1 MKISHLAFFICLFL
15 SLNVIAQNAV
25 INGKL
30 LSMDNSKI
38 EFANVGLKQTK
49 FFTTTKS
56 DGSFV
61 LTDVPFGNYT
71 LIASCTGFFTKEI
84 PVLVD
89 RLELN
94 LNEIKIETYQIIFLD
109 VTVKVFSKKM
119 LDKENPVAIYI
130 VNEKTIDR
138 TSESN
143 IIDVLSKNTPG
154 LTSVKSGPNVSKP
167 FIRGLGYNRVLT
179 LYDGIRQEGQQW
191 GDEHGIEVDA
201 YDIQNAEVIKGP
213 ASLMYGTDALAG
225 VVSLFPYKPKLRNG
239 VEGRYVSEFQSNNLL
254 IGNGLRWSIVKNNW
268 SFAIRSSWR
277 FASNYQNSIDGKVY
291 NTNFNEKN
299 ISSVLGYTTEKTII
313 RFNVSFYDNRQGI
326 PDGSRD
332 SLTRQFTRQ
341 IFNGAADILELR
353 PIISEED
360 LNSFKIAPIHQHI
373 QHFRVYSLGDFKL
386 KKGSLDYSLGFQ
398 QNRRKEFNQPETPY
412 LAGLSLR
419 LNTANYHLKYSF
431 PVVKNVE
438 TFLGMNGVYQ
448 FNENQ
453 AATSFTIPNYQLF
466 DGGIFVYSK
475 WKKNKFSV
483 CGGIRNDI
491 RTINFDNFYIQ
502 SDSLTGFDSQV
513 TGLDTTDETLQF
525 PSYSKVFQGL
535 SASIGLSYFINK
547 NWTVKANI
555 GRGFRAPNI
564 TEIASN
570 GLDPGARL
578 IYLGN
583 RNFVSEFSLQEDIAL
598 LFNSR
603 NFSGEIGIFNNN
615 IQNFIYLALVADSNN
630 QPIVDAQ
637 GNRTY
642 QYKQAKAHLYGFETW
657 VAFHPEKLKN
667 LSVNGSFSC
676 VYGFNR
682 EEKYRNQGNQG
693 NQGEYLSLI
702 PPARLLLNA
711 AYSFQIK
718 NSFIQSVRPVFEY
731 EFNARQNRYLAENN
745 SETATAAYSLFNLQL
760 GIDFKY
766 LKSKTA
772 QFQFQANNIFDT
784 AFQSHLSRLK
794 YFENY
799 QQIPNGQRGIFSM
812 GRNLC
817 VKLIMNF

>member
-1 MKISHLAFFICLFL
+1 MKISYLALILCLSTAFNL
-15 SLNVIAQNAV
+15 VAQQAE
-25 INGKL
+25 ISGKL
-30 LSMDNSKI
+30 LSNHKKPI
-38 EFANVGLKQTK
+38 ELATIGLTQTNFFAISNP
-49 FFTTTKS
+49 
-56 DGSFV
+56 DGTFKLTAIPYGTHQLRISCAGFV
-61 LTDVPFGNYT
+61 
-71 LIASCTGFFTKEI
+71 TKEI
-84 PVLVD
+84 PILVD
-89 RLELN
+89 KASINLYEIELEVYMIN
-94 LNEIKIETYQIIFLD
+94 LPTI
-109 VTVKVFSKKM
+109 TVKVISKKL
-119 LDKENPVAIYI
+119 LDKENPVAIYV

-225 VVSLFPYKPKLRNG
+225 VVSLFPYKPKLKNG
-239 VEGRYVSEFQSNNLL
+239 VEGRYISEFQSNNLL
-254 IGNGLRWSIVKNNW
+254 IGNGLRWSIVKNSW
-268 SFAIRSSWR
+268 SFAFRSSWR
-277 FASNYQNSIDGKVY
+277 LASNYQNAIDGKVY

-313 RFNVSFYDNRQGI
+313 SLNASFYDNRQGI

-332 SLTRQFTRQ
+332 SLTRQFTQQ
-341 IFNGAADILELR
+341 IFNGASDILELR
-353 PIISEED
+353 PIVSEED
-360 LNSFKIAPIHQHI
+360 LNSYKIAPIHQHI

-386 KKGSLDYSLGFQ
+386 KKGSFDYSLGFQ
-398 QNRRKEFNQPETPY
+398 QNRRKEFNQPETPD

-466 DGGIFVYSK
+466 DGGVFVYSK

-491 RTINFDNFYIQ
+491 RTITIDNFYIQ

-513 TGLDTTDETLQF
+513 TGLDTSGATLQF
-525 PSYSKVFQGL
+525 PSYSKMFQGL
-535 SASIGLSYFINK
+535 SASIGLSYFINQS
-547 NWTVKANI
+547 WTVKANV

-598 LFNSR
+598 LFNSK
-603 NFSGEIGIFNNN
+603 NFSGEISVFNNN

-630 QPIVDAQ
+630 QPLVDAQ

-657 VAFHPEKLKN
+657 LTFHPEKLKG
-667 LSVNGSFSC
+667 LTVNGSFSC

-682 EEKYRNQGNQG
+682 EEKYRNQGI
-693 NQGEYLSLI
+693 QGEYLSLI
-702 PPARLLLNA
+702 PPARLLLNT
-711 AYSFQIK
+711 AYSFEFK
-718 NSFIQSVRPVFEY
+718 NAFIQSIRPVFEY

-745 SETATAAYSLFNLQL
+745 SETATNAYSLFNFQL

-772 QFQFQANNIFDT
+772 QFQFQANNLFDT

-799 QQIPNGQRGIFSM
+799 QQTPNNQRGIFSI

-817 VKLIMNF
+817 VKLILNF

>member
-15 SLNVIAQNAV
+15 SLNVIAQKAV
-25 INGKL
+25 ISGKL
-30 LSMDNSKI
+30 LSTDNSAI
-38 EFANVGLKQTK
+38 EFASVGLKQTK

-61 LTDVPFGNYT
+61 LTDVPFGSYT
-71 LIASCTGFFTKEI
+71 LIASCTGFVTKEI

-89 RLELN
+89 TIELN
-94 LNEIKIETYQIIFLD
+94 FNEIKIETFQLNLLG
-109 VTVKVFSKKM
+109 VTVKVISKKM
-119 LDKENPVAIYI
+119 LDKENPIAIYA

-213 ASLMYGTDALAG
+213 ASLIYGTDGLAG
-225 VVSLFPYKPKLRNG
+225 VVSLFPYKPKQKSR
-239 VEGRYVSEFQSNNLL
+239 VEGRYISEFQSNNLL
-254 IGNGLRWSIVKNNW
+254 VGNGLRWSIVKNNW
-268 SFAIRSSWR
+268 SFALRSSWR
-277 FASNYQNSIDGKVY
+277 LASNYQNAIDGKVY

-299 ISSVLGYTTEKTII
+299 ISSVLGYTTEKTI
-313 RFNVSFYDNRQGI
+313 VSLNASLYDNRQGI

-332 SLTRQFTRQ
+332 SLTRQFTQQ
-341 IFNGAADILELR
+341 IFNGSADILEFR
-353 PIISEED
+353 PLVSEED
-360 LNSFKIAPIHQHI
+360 LNSFTIAPIHQHI
-373 QHFRVYSLGDFKL
+373 QHFRLYSLGDFKL

-398 QNRRKEFNQPETPY
+398 QNLRKEFNQPETPH

-419 LNTANYHLKYSF
+419 LNTSNYHLKYSF
-431 PVVKNVE
+431 PVVKNLE

-453 AATSFTIPNYQLF
+453 VATSFTIPNYQLF

-475 WKKNKFSV
+475 CKKNKFSL

-513 TGLDTTDETLQF
+513 TGLDTMGAILQF

-535 SASIGLSYFINK
+535 SASIGLSYFISQ
-547 NWTVKANI
+547 NWTVKANV

-598 LFNSR
+598 LFNSK
-603 NFSGEIGIFNNN
+603 NVSGEISIFNNN

-630 QPIVDAQ
+630 QPLVDAQ

-657 VAFHPEKLKN
+657 VAFHPEKLKG
-667 LSVNGSFSC
+667 LTVNGSFSC

-682 EEKYRNQGNQG
+682 EEKYRNQGI
-693 NQGEYLSLI
+693 QGEYLSLI

-711 AYSFQIK
+711 AYSFEIK
-718 NSFIQSVRPVFEY
+718 NSFVQSIRPVFEF
-731 EFNARQNRYLAENN
+731 EFNARQNRYLAVNN
-745 SETATAAYSLFNLQL
+745 SETATAAYSLFNFQL
-760 GIDFKY
+760 ALEFKY
-766 LKSKTA
+766 LKSKTG
-772 QFQFQANNIFDT
+772 QIQFQANNIFDT

-794 YFENY
+794 HFETY
-799 QQIPNGQRGIFSM
+799 QQTPNSQRGIFSM

-817 VKLIMNF
+817 VKLILNF

>member
-1 MKISHLAFFICLFL
+1 MKISCLAFLFCITSAFNL
-15 SLNVIAQNAV
+15 IAQQAE
-25 INGKL
+25 ISGKI
-30 LSMDNSKI
+30 LSNNKTPI
-38 EFANVGLKQTK
+38 EFATIGLKETK
-49 FFTTTKS
+49 FFTTSKS
-56 DGSFV
+56 DGSFK
-61 LTDVPFGNYT
+61 LTGVPFGNYQ
-71 LIASCTGFFTKEI
+71 LRISCSGFVSKEI
-84 PVLVD
+84 PILVNQVTI
-89 RLELN
+89 N
-94 LNEIKIETYQIIFLD
+94 LNEIELEVYMVNLPTI
-109 VTVKVFSKKM
+109 TVKVFSKKL
-119 LDKENPVAIYI
+119 LDKENPVAIYV

-213 ASLMYGTDALAG
+213 ASLMFGTDALAG
-225 VVSLFPYKPKLRNG
+225 VVSLFPFKPKPKNG
-239 VEGRYVSEFQSNNLL
+239 VEGRYISEFQSNNKL
-254 IGNGLRWSIVKNNW
+254 IGNGLRWSIVKNKW
-268 SFAIRSSWR
+268 SFALRSSWR
-277 FASNYQNSIDGKVY
+277 LASNYQNAIDGKVF

-299 ISSVLGYTTEKTII
+299 ISSFIGYATEKAILSI
-313 RFNVSFYDNRQGI
+313 NASFYDNQQGI

-332 SLTRQFTRQ
+332 SLTRQFTQQ

-353 PIISEED
+353 PIVSAED
-360 LNSFKIAPIHQHI
+360 LNSYKIAKIHQHI
-373 QHFRVYSLGDFKL
+373 QHFRLYSLGDFKL

-398 QNRRKEFNQPETPY
+398 QNRRKEFNQPETPD

-431 PVVKNVE
+431 PIVKNVE

-466 DGGIFVYSK
+466 DGGIFAYSK
-475 WKKNKFSV
+475 WKKNKFSI

-491 RTINFDNFYIQ
+491 RTINFDDFYVQ
-502 SDSLTGFDSQV
+502 SDSLTGFDTHV
-513 TGLDTTDETLQF
+513 TGLDTLGATLQF
-525 PSYSKVFQGL
+525 LSYSKVFQGL
-535 SASIGLSYFINK
+535 SASIGLSYFINQK
-547 NWTVKANI
+547 WTVKANI

-598 LFNSR
+598 LLNTR
-603 NFSGEIGIFNNN
+603 NFSGEISIFNNN

-630 QPIVDAQ
+630 QPLVDAQ

-657 VAFHPEKLKN
+657 LAFHPEKIKGLT
-667 LSVNGSFSC
+667 VNGSFSC

-682 EEKYRNQGNQG
+682 EEKYRNKGI
-693 NQGEYLSLI
+693 QGEYLSLI
-702 PPARLLLNA
+702 PPARLLINA
-711 AYSFQIK
+711 AYSFELK
-718 NSFIQSVRPVFEY
+718 NAFLKSIRPVFEY
-731 EFNARQNRYLAENN
+731 EFNAKQNRYLAENN
-745 SETATAAYSLFNLQL
+745 SETATPAYSLFNFQL
-760 GIDFKY
+760 ALELKY
-766 LKSKTA
+766 FKSKTA
-772 QFQFQANNIFDT
+772 QLQFQANNIFDT

-799 QQIPNGQRGIFSM
+799 QQTPNNKRGIYSM

-817 VKLIMNF
+817 VKLILNF

>member
-1 MKISHLAFFICLFL
+1 MKISYLALLLCLFMTFNL
-15 SLNVIAQNAV
+15 KAQQAE
-25 INGKL
+25 ISGKL
-30 LSMDNSKI
+30 LSNKKKPI
-38 EFANVGLKQTK
+38 QLATIALKQTN
-49 FFTTTKS
+49 FLDTSKS
-56 DGSFV
+56 DGTFH
-61 LTDVPFGNYT
+61 LTEIPFGTYQ
-71 LIASCTGFFTKEI
+71 LRISCAGFVTKEI
-84 PVLVD
+84 PIIVNKD
-89 RLELN
+89 SIN
-94 LNEIKIETYQIIFLD
+94 LNEIELEVYMVNLPTI
-109 VTVKVFSKKM
+109 TVKVISKKL
-119 LDKENPVAIYI
+119 LDKENPVAIYVI
-130 VNEKTIDR
+130 NEKTIDR

-143 IIDVLSKNTPG
+143 IIDVLAKNTPG

-239 VEGRYVSEFQSNNLL
+239 VEGRYISEFQSNNSL
-254 IGNGLRWSIVKNNW
+254 IGNGLRWSIVKNKW
-268 SFAIRSSWR
+268 SFALRSSWR
-277 FASNYQNSIDGKVY
+277 LASNYQNAIDGKVY

-299 ISSVLGYTTEKTII
+299 VSSVFGYTSEKAIVSL
-313 RFNVSFYDNRQGI
+313 NASFYDNRQGI

-332 SLTRQFTRQ
+332 SVTRQFTQQ

-353 PIISEED
+353 PIVAEED

-373 QHFRVYSLGDFKL
+373 QHFRMYSLGDFKL
-386 KKGSLDYSLGFQ
+386 KKGSLDYSLGIQ
-398 QNRRKEFNQPETPY
+398 QNRRKEFNQPETPD

-466 DGGIFVYSK
+466 DGGIFAYSK

-491 RTINFDNFYIQ
+491 RSIQFSDFYIQ
-502 SDSLTGFDSQV
+502 TDSITGFDSQV
-513 TGLDTTDETLQF
+513 IGLDTVGANLQF
-525 PSYSKVFQGL
+525 PGYSTLFQGL
-535 SASIGLSYFINK
+535 SASIGVSYFINQ
-547 NWTVKANI
+547 NWSMKANV

-583 RNFVSEFSLQEDIAL
+583 RNFESEFSLQQDLAL
-598 LFNSR
+598 LFTSR
-603 NFSGEIGIFNNN
+603 NVTGEMSLFNNN

-630 QPIVDAQ
+630 QPLVDAQ

-642 QYKQAKAHLYGFETW
+642 QYKQAKAQLYGFETW
-657 VAFHPEKLKN
+657 LAFHPENLKA
-667 LSVNGSFSC
+667 LTINGSFSC

-682 EEKYRNQGNQG
+682 EEKYRNQGI
-693 NQGEYLSLI
+693 QGEYLSLI
-702 PPARLLLNA
+702 PPARLFFNT
-711 AYSFQIK
+711 AYFFEFK
-718 NSFIQSVRPVFEY
+718 NTFIQSIRPVFEY
-731 EFNARQNRYLAENN
+731 EFNAKQNRFLAENN

-760 GIDFKY
+760 ALDFKY

-772 QFQFQANNIFDT
+772 QFQFQVNNLFDT
-784 AFQSHLSRLK
+784 AFQTHLSRLK

-799 QQIPNGQRGIFSM
+799 QQTPNGQRGIFSM

-817 VKLIMNF
+817 VKLILNF

>member
-1 MKISHLAFFICLFL
+1 MKISCLAFLFCITSAFNL
-15 SLNVIAQNAV
+15 IAQQAE
-25 INGKL
+25 ISGKI
-30 LSMDNSKI
+30 LSNNKTPI
-38 EFANVGLKQTK
+38 EFATIGLKETK
-49 FFTTTKS
+49 FFTTSNS
-56 DGSFV
+56 DGSFK
-61 LTDVPFGNYT
+61 LTGVPFGNYQ
-71 LIASCTGFFTKEI
+71 LRISCSGFVSKEI
-84 PVLVD
+84 PILVNQVTI
-89 RLELN
+89 N
-94 LNEIKIETYQIIFLD
+94 LNEIELEVYMVNLPTI
-109 VTVKVFSKKM
+109 TVKVFSKKL
-119 LDKENPVAIYI
+119 LDKENPVAIYV

-213 ASLMYGTDALAG
+213 ASLMFGTDALAG
-225 VVSLFPYKPKLRNG
+225 VVSLFPFKPKPKNG
-239 VEGRYVSEFQSNNLL
+239 VEGRYISEFQSNNKL
-254 IGNGLRWSIVKNNW
+254 IGNGLRWSIVKNKW
-268 SFAIRSSWR
+268 SFALRSSWR
-277 FASNYQNSIDGKVY
+277 LASNYQNAIDGKVF

-299 ISSVLGYTTEKTII
+299 ISSFIGYATEKAILSI
-313 RFNVSFYDNRQGI
+313 NASFYDNQQGI

-332 SLTRQFTRQ
+332 SLTRQFTQQ

-353 PIISEED
+353 PIVSVED
-360 LNSFKIAPIHQHI
+360 LNSYKIAKIHQHI
-373 QHFRVYSLGDFKL
+373 QHFRLYSLGDFKL

-398 QNRRKEFNQPETPY
+398 QNRRKEFNQPETPD

-431 PVVKNVE
+431 PIVKNVE

-466 DGGIFVYSK
+466 DGGIFAYSK
-475 WKKNKFSV
+475 WKKNKFSI

-491 RTINFDNFYIQ
+491 RTINFDDFYVQ
-502 SDSLTGFDSQV
+502 NDSLTGFDTHV
-513 TGLDTTDETLQF
+513 TGLDTLGATLQF
-525 PSYSKVFQGL
+525 LSYSKVFQGL
-535 SASIGLSYFINK
+535 SASIGLSYFINQK
-547 NWTVKANI
+547 WTVKANI

-598 LFNSR
+598 LLNTR
-603 NFSGEIGIFNNN
+603 NFSGEISIFNNN

-630 QPIVDAQ
+630 QPLVDAQ

-657 VAFHPEKLKN
+657 LAFHPEKIKGLT
-667 LSVNGSFSC
+667 VNGSFSC

-682 EEKYRNQGNQG
+682 EEKYRNKGI
-693 NQGEYLSLI
+693 QGEYLSLI
-702 PPARLLLNA
+702 PPARLLINA
-711 AYSFQIK
+711 AYSFELK
-718 NSFIQSVRPVFEY
+718 NAFLKSIRPVFEY
-731 EFNARQNRYLAENN
+731 EFNAKQNRYLAENN
-745 SETATAAYSLFNLQL
+745 SETATPAYSLFNFQL
-760 GIDFKY
+760 ALELKY
-766 LKSKTA
+766 FKSKTA
-772 QFQFQANNIFDT
+772 QLQFQANNIFDT

-799 QQIPNGQRGIFSM
+799 QQTPNNKRGIYSM

-817 VKLIMNF
+817 VKLILNF

>member
-1 MKISHLAFFICLFL
+1 MKISCLAFLFCITSAFNL
-15 SLNVIAQNAV
+15 IAQQAE
-25 INGKL
+25 ISGKI
-30 LSMDNSKI
+30 LSNNKTPI
-38 EFANVGLKQTK
+38 EFATIGLKETK
-49 FFTTTKS
+49 FFTTSKS
-56 DGSFV
+56 DGSFK
-61 LTDVPFGNYT
+61 LTGVSFGSYQ
-71 LIASCTGFFTKEI
+71 LRISCSGFVSKEI
-84 PVLVD
+84 PILVNQVTI
-89 RLELN
+89 N
-94 LNEIKIETYQIIFLD
+94 LNEIELEVYMVNLPTI
-109 VTVKVFSKKM
+109 TVKVFSKKL
-119 LDKENPVAIYI
+119 LDKENPVAIYV

-213 ASLMYGTDALAG
+213 ASLMFGTDALAG
-225 VVSLFPYKPKLRNG
+225 VVSLIPFKPKPKNG
-239 VEGRYVSEFQSNNLL
+239 VEGRYISEFQSNNKL

-268 SFAIRSSWR
+268 LFALRSSWR
-277 FASNYQNSIDGKVY
+277 LASNYQNAIDGKVF

-299 ISSVLGYTTEKTII
+299 ISSVIGYTTEKAILSI
-313 RFNVSFYDNRQGI
+313 NASFYDNEQGI

-332 SLTRQFTRQ
+332 SLTRQFTQQ

-353 PIISEED
+353 PIVSVED
-360 LNSFKIAPIHQHI
+360 LNSYKIAKIHQHI
-373 QHFRVYSLGDFKL
+373 QHFRLYSLGDFKL

-398 QNRRKEFNQPETPY
+398 QNRRKEFNQPETPD
-412 LAGLSLR
+412 LAGLSLK

-431 PVVKNVE
+431 PIVKNVE

-466 DGGIFVYSK
+466 DGGIFAYSK
-475 WKKNKFSV
+475 WKKNKFSI

-491 RTINFDNFYIQ
+491 RTINFADFYVQ
-502 SDSLTGFDSQV
+502 SDSLTGFDTHV
-513 TGLDTTDETLQF
+513 TGLDTLGATLQF
-525 PSYSKVFQGL
+525 PSYSKVLQGL
-535 SASIGLSYFINK
+535 SASIGLSYFINQ

-598 LFNSR
+598 LLNTR
-603 NFSGEIGIFNNN
+603 NFSGEISIFNNN

-630 QPIVDAQ
+630 QPLVDAQ

-657 VAFHPEKLKN
+657 LAFHPEKIKGLT
-667 LSVNGSFSC
+667 VNGSFSC

-682 EEKYRNQGNQG
+682 EEKYRNKGI
-693 NQGEYLSLI
+693 QGEYLSLI
-702 PPARLLLNA
+702 PPARLLVNT
-711 AYSFQIK
+711 AYSFELK
-718 NSFIQSVRPVFEY
+718 NQFLKSIRPVFEY
-731 EFNARQNRYLAENN
+731 EFNAKQNRYLAENN
-745 SETATAAYSLFNLQL
+745 SETATPAYSLFNFQFALEL
-760 GIDFKY
+760 KY
-766 LKSKTA
+766 FKSKTA
-772 QFQFQANNIFDT
+772 QLQFQANNIFDT

-799 QQIPNGQRGIFSM
+799 QQTPNNKRGIYSM

-817 VKLIMNF
+817 VKLILNF

>member
-1 MKISHLAFFICLFL
+1 MKISRLAFFIGLFI
-15 SLNVIAQNAV
+15 SLNLIAQNAV

-30 LSMDNSKI
+30 LSTDNSKI

-56 DGSFV
+56 DGTFI
-61 LTDVPFGNYT
+61 LTDVPFGSYS
-71 LIASCTGFFTKEI
+71 LIISCTGFVTKEI
-84 PVLVD
+84 PILVD
-89 RLELN
+89 KIELN
-94 LNEIKIETYQIIFLD
+94 FNEINIEAYQLNLLG
-109 VTVKVFSKKM
+109 VTVSVISKKM
-119 LDKENPVAIYI
+119 LDKENSIAIYA
-130 VNEKTIDR
+130 VSEKTIDR
-138 TSESN
+138 TSENN

-225 VVSLFPYKPKLRNG
+225 VVSLFPYKPKLKNG
-239 VEGRYVSEFQSNNLL
+239 VEGRYISEFQSNNSL
-254 IGNGLRWSIVKNNW
+254 IGNGFRWSIVKNNW
-268 SFAIRSSWR
+268 SFALRSSWR
-277 FASNYQNSIDGKVY
+277 LASNYQNAIDKKVY

-299 ISSVLGYTTEKTII
+299 VSSVFGYTSEKAI
-313 RFNVSFYDNRQGI
+313 VSLNASLYDNRQGI

-332 SLTRQFTRQ
+332 SLTRQFTQQ
-341 IFNGAADILELR
+341 IFNGSADILELR
-353 PIISEED
+353 PIVSEED
-360 LNSFKIAPIHQHI
+360 LNSYKIAPIHQHI

-386 KKGSLDYSLGFQ
+386 KKGSLDYSLCFQ
-398 QNRRKEFNQPETPY
+398 QNRRKEFNQPEAPD

-431 PVVKNVE
+431 PILKNLE

-466 DGGIFVYSK
+466 DGGVFVYSK
-475 WKKNKFSV
+475 WKKKKFSV

-502 SDSLTGFDSQV
+502 SDSITGFDTQV

-603 NFSGEIGIFNNN
+603 NFTGEISVFNNN

-630 QPIVDAQ
+630 QPLVDAQ

-657 VAFHPEKLKN
+657 VAFHPEKLKG
-667 LSVNGSFSC
+667 LTVNGSFSC

-682 EEKYRNQGNQG
+682 EEKYRNQGI
-693 NQGEYLSLI
+693 QGEYLSLI

-711 AYSFQIK
+711 AYVFELK
-718 NSFIQSVRPVFEY
+718 NSFIQSIRPVFEY
-731 EFNARQNRYLAENN
+731 EFNAQQNRYLAENN
-745 SETATAAYSLFNLQL
+745 SETATDAYSLFNFQL

-772 QFQFQANNIFDT
+772 QFQFQANNLFDA

-799 QQIPNGQRGIFSM
+799 QQTPNNQRGIFSM

-817 VKLIMNF
+817 VKLILNF

>member
-1 MKISHLAFFICLFL
+1 MKISYLAFLL
-15 SLNVIAQNAV
+15 SLSTALNLIAQQAE
-25 INGKL
+25 ISGKL
-30 LSMDNSKI
+30 LSNNKKPI
-38 EFANVGLKQTK
+38 KLAAIGLKQTN
-49 FFTTTKS
+49 FSATSKS
-56 DGSFV
+56 DGAFN
-61 LTDVPFGNYT
+61 LMAIPFGVYQ
-71 LIASCTGFFTKEI
+71 LRISCAGFVPKEI
-84 PVLVD
+84 PILVD
-89 RLELN
+89 KASIN
-94 LNEIKIETYQIIFLD
+94 LNEIELEVYMVNLPTI
-109 VTVKVFSKKM
+109 TVKVISKKL
-119 LDKENPVAIYI
+119 LDKENPVAIYV

-225 VVSLFPYKPKLRNG
+225 VVSLFPYKPKLKNG
-239 VEGRYVSEFQSNNLL
+239 VEGRYISEFQSNNLL

-268 SFAIRSSWR
+268 SFALRSSWR
-277 FASNYQNSIDGKVY
+277 LASNYQNAIDGKVY

-299 ISSVLGYTTEKTII
+299 ISSVLGYTTEKTI
-313 RFNVSFYDNRQGI
+313 VSLNASLYDNLQGI

-332 SLTRQFTRQ
+332 SLTRQFTQQ
-341 IFNGAADILELR
+341 IFNGAVDILELR

-373 QHFRVYSLGDFKL
+373 QHFRMYSLGDFKL

-398 QNRRKEFNQPETPY
+398 QNRRKEFNQPETPD

-453 AATSFTIPNYQLF
+453 AATSFTIPNYQHF
-466 DGGIFVYSK
+466 DGGVFVYSK

-513 TGLDTTDETLQF
+513 FGADTSGANLQF
-525 PSYSKVFQGL
+525 PGYSTLFQGL
-535 SASIGLSYFINK
+535 SASLGVSYFINQK
-547 NWTVKANI
+547 WSLKANI

-583 RNFVSEFSLQEDIAL
+583 RNFDSEFSLQQDLAL
-598 LFNSR
+598 LFTSR
-603 NFSGEIGIFNNN
+603 NVTGEMSLFNNN

-630 QPIVDAQ
+630 QPLVDAQ

-642 QYKQAKAHLYGFETW
+642 QYKQAKANLYGFETW
-657 VAFHPEKLKN
+657 VAFHPEKLKA
-667 LSVNGSFSC
+667 LTINGSFSC

-682 EEKYRNQGNQG
+682 EEKYRDQGI
-693 NQGEYLSLI
+693 QGEYLSLI
-702 PPARLLLNA
+702 PPSRLLLNA
-711 AYSFQIK
+711 AYSFELK
-718 NSFIQSVRPVFEY
+718 KSVVQSIRPAFEC

-745 SETATAAYSLFNLQL
+745 SETATTAYSLFNLHL
-760 GIDFKY
+760 SIEWKY
-766 LKSKTA
+766 LKSKTG
-772 QFQFQANNIFDT
+772 QIQFQANNIFDT

-799 QQIPNGQRGIFSM
+799 QQTPNGQRGIFSM

-817 VKLIMNF
+817 VKLILNF

>member
-1 MKISHLAFFICLFL
+1 MKISCLAFLFCITSAFNL
-15 SLNVIAQNAV
+15 IAQQAE
-25 INGKL
+25 ISGKI
-30 LSMDNSKI
+30 LSNNKTPI
-38 EFANVGLKQTK
+38 EFATIGLKETK
-49 FFTTTKS
+49 FFTTSNS
-56 DGSFV
+56 DGSFK
-61 LTDVPFGNYT
+61 LTGVPFGNYQ
-71 LIASCTGFFTKEI
+71 LRISCSGFVSKEI
-84 PVLVD
+84 PILVNQVTI
-89 RLELN
+89 N
-94 LNEIKIETYQIIFLD
+94 LNEIELEVYMVNLPTI
-109 VTVKVFSKKM
+109 TVKVFSKKL
-119 LDKENPVAIYI
+119 LDKENPVAIYV

-213 ASLMYGTDALAG
+213 ASLMFGTDALAG
-225 VVSLFPYKPKLRNG
+225 VVSLFPFKPKPKNG
-239 VEGRYVSEFQSNNLL
+239 VEGRYISEFQSNNKL
-254 IGNGLRWSIVKNNW
+254 IGNGLRWSIVKNKW
-268 SFAIRSSWR
+268 SFALRSSWR
-277 FASNYQNSIDGKVY
+277 LASNYQNAIDGKVF

-299 ISSVLGYTTEKTII
+299 ISSFIGYATEKAILSI
-313 RFNVSFYDNRQGI
+313 NASFYDNQQGI

-332 SLTRQFTRQ
+332 SLTRQFTQQ

-353 PIISEED
+353 PIVSVED
-360 LNSFKIAPIHQHI
+360 LNSYKIAKIHQYI
-373 QHFRVYSLGDFKL
+373 QHFRLYSLGDFKL

-398 QNRRKEFNQPETPY
+398 QNRRKEFNQPETPD

-431 PVVKNVE
+431 PIVKNVE

-466 DGGIFVYSK
+466 DGGIFAYSK
-475 WKKNKFSV
+475 WKKNKFSI

-491 RTINFDNFYIQ
+491 RTINFDDFYVQ
-502 SDSLTGFDSQV
+502 NDSLTGFDTHV
-513 TGLDTTDETLQF
+513 TGLDTLGATLQF
-525 PSYSKVFQGL
+525 LSYSKVFQGL
-535 SASIGLSYFINK
+535 SASIGLSYFINQK
-547 NWTVKANI
+547 WTVKANI

-598 LFNSR
+598 LLNTR
-603 NFSGEIGIFNNN
+603 NFSGEISVFNNN

-630 QPIVDAQ
+630 QPLVDAQ

-657 VAFHPEKLKN
+657 LAFHPEKINGLT
-667 LSVNGSFSC
+667 VNGSFSC

-682 EEKYRNQGNQG
+682 EEKYRNKGI
-693 NQGEYLSLI
+693 QGEYLSLI
-702 PPARLLLNA
+702 PPARLLINA
-711 AYSFQIK
+711 AYSFELK
-718 NSFIQSVRPVFEY
+718 NAFLKSIRPVFEY
-731 EFNARQNRYLAENN
+731 EFNAKQNRYLAENN
-745 SETATAAYSLFNLQL
+745 SETATPAYSLFNFQL
-760 GIDFKY
+760 ALELKY
-766 LKSKTA
+766 FKSKTA
-772 QFQFQANNIFDT
+772 QLQFQANNIFDT

-799 QQIPNGQRGIFSM
+799 QQTPNNKRGIYSM

-817 VKLIMNF
+817 VKLILNF